1 MHSVRGPMAAPAS
14 LDQVDEGQ
22 IVDILAAVQ
31 VKLAKVERIAV
42 LADYANCVLSHVL
55 AVPQAEDSQLA

>member
-1 MHSVRGPMAAPAS
+1 MAAPAS

-31 VKLAKVERIAV
+31 VKLAKVKGVAV